1 VSQVRAFTHM
11 ELVRA
16 IPASRLVRCLPVQIG
31 GLMTTG
37 FDESKVLVVDDEP
50 SVANAL
56 RARALD

>member
-1 VSQVRAFTHM
+1 
-11 ELVRA
+11 
-16 IPASRLVRCLPVQIG
+16 
-31 GLMTTG
+31 MTTG